1 MTNCSTT
8 FSMPTRRRNSS
19 WSTCDGSSGSPGGP
33 GPRLRKSSVSEAG
46 SWPPTRLSSR
56 VARKRP
62 SGGSPQLSG
71 VGFRPRL
78 NSSGKI
84 PGAAGLGAM
93 SVYFPGRQMP
103 GVYEWG
109 TTVASTRLKSRRLS
123 SPGSDIG
130 RTCTG
135 DRLESTRWG
144 GVRRQGARERSTPQS
159 ACGRGC
165 PTPCRSHRSSSRS
178 STRGGTSG

>member
-1 MTNCSTT
+1 MTSCSTT
-8 FSMPTRRRNSS
+8 FSMSTRRRNSS

-33 GPRLRKSSVSEAG
+33 GPRLRKSSISEAG

-56 VARKRP
+56 VARRRLSEGFP
-62 SGGSPQLSG
+62 ELSDAGSRSL
-71 VGFRPRL
+71 L

-84 PGAAGLGAM
+84 PGAAGPGAM
-93 SVYFPGRQMP
+93 FVYFPGWRMP
-103 GVYEWG
+103 GVCGWG
-109 TTVASTRLKSRRLS
+109 TTVAFSQSKSRAS
-123 SPGSDIG
+123 SSLGSDIG